1 MKFTEILE
9 DLKKKEENIN
19 KIVIAKCGAF
29 LIAIGND
36 AKLLNEKLGLKL
48 NCLKPGLCKIGIP
61 VSGFIRYM
69 DKLERLDLLIKM
81 KYNSIEV

>member
-36 AKLLNEKLGLKL
+36 AKLLNEELG
-48 NCLKPGLCKIGIP
+48 
-61 VSGFIRYM
+61 
-69 DKLERLDLLIKM
+69 
-81 KYNSIEV
+81 